1 MKKATCFLSMLLAF
15 GMVLGI
21 IPGTALAANN
31 DNPFTDV
38 SDSAWYSSAVQ
49 YVYKHGMMNG
59 TGTTQFS
66 PDGATSRGMIV
77 TILHRLEGTP
87 AAAEISYSDVVAG
100 KYYTEAVYWASANN
114 IVNGYGNGKFGPDDP
129 ITREQMATILYRYAQ
144 YKEYDTAI
152 TGKAASYTDGDQ
164 VSSYA
169 VDAMNWALGV
179 GLINGVGNNQLS
191 PTRGATRAQA
201 AMILMRY
208 CKDVVPA
215 PIPLPENRVVGLV
228 SDGANGSVVL
238 CFDSETWEY
247 TPLMTLP
254 EVTPDNY
261 AALSRDNQKLAYT
274 TWDES
279 LSRRYLKIY
288 DYQTGKTTDYFTD
301 VPDRT
306 EIIKISWM
314 PDSETL
320 LYIRNNTEL
329 ASFQTIEL
337 MNTLTKD
344 ITVVDKGEVWRVRTV
359 TELEETA
366 EAYFLPGSQTYLPV
380 KYIEQSSDTYQWN
393 YYLDS
398 EDLRAI
404 YKEYGGVKEF
414 DFSTILSIMYVDFS
428 APRCSPDGTSTVY
441 SAKLDRTSA
450 PGEHTPLWVTAA
462 IWQYDVETQN
472 KKIIYKQEDGGAIGR
487 VDWVSQ
493 SELCFV
499 SYYDF
504 QGSKDNINRLNISDG
519 KVSELFHYTDEFY
532 NNVTLLPI
540 GNGKISFTSSKKDDP
555 YENSKTYCIDVSTG
569 VVSELDIIYKG
580 SPVILEKFI
589 FN

>member
-1 MKKATCFLSMLLAF
+1 MDQIKAFRKGNRQMKKATRFLSMLLALS
-15 GMVLGI
+15 MVLGI
-21 IPGTALAANN
+21 ISGTALAANN

-49 YVYKHGMMNG
+49 YVYEHGMMNG

-191 PTRGATRAQA
+191 PTGGATRAQA

-208 CKDVVPA
+208 CKDVVPT
-215 PIPLPENRVVGLV
+215 PIPLSENRVVGLV

-247 TPLMTLP
+247 TTLMTLP

-301 VPDRT
+301 VPDVPR
-306 EIIKISWM
+306 SLRFLGC
-314 PDSETL
+314 P
-320 LYIRNNTEL
+320 
-329 ASFQTIEL
+329 
-337 MNTLTKD
+337 
-344 ITVVDKGEVWRVRTV
+344 
-359 TELEETA
+359 TA
-366 EAYFLPGSQTYLPV
+366 
-380 KYIEQSSDTYQWN
+380 K
-393 YYLDS
+393 
-398 EDLRAI
+398 
-404 YKEYGGVKEF
+404 
-414 DFSTILSIMYVDFS
+414 
-428 APRCSPDGTSTVY
+428 RCSIFGT
-441 SAKLDRTSA
+441 
-450 PGEHTPLWVTAA
+450 
-462 IWQYDVETQN
+462 TQN
-472 KKIIYKQEDGGAIGR
+472 LPLFK
-487 VDWVSQ
+487 
-493 SELCFV
+493 
-499 SYYDF
+499 
-504 QGSKDNINRLNISDG
+504 RL
-519 KVSELFHYTDEFY
+519 
-532 NNVTLLPI
+532 
-540 GNGKISFTSSKKDDP
+540 SS
-555 YENSKTYCIDVSTG
+555 
-569 VVSELDIIYKG
+569 
-580 SPVILEKFI
+580 
-589 FN
+589 